1 MYDGL
6 QTILKPMATAEKND
20 FCDNERTRRFCEN
33 LCFDEK
39 FREEAPTE
47 FAGAKVI
54 QTEDFKEL
62 TRTDREGNV
71 EN

>member
-1 MYDGL
+1 MSGQEGSAKISAL
-6 QTILKPMATAEKND
+6 M
-20 FCDNERTRRFCEN
+20 
-33 LCFDEK
+33 EK